1 MSEQK
6 TASLYQQ
13 QKAIKPLAED
23 VIPEYLDG
31 EMKESALL
39 LVAWLCANKMKPRWV
54 LTNQWIVSY
63 KSRNICRITLHQGFT
78 PQKFKWII
86 TAYLEH
92 LEEYEETVISENLQN
107 YLWDNVYYC
116 VQKPK
121 ESLPAEESRNYA
133 LTYPCNIWGCAPGK
147 NVMICGKEL
156 TNICRNSNRQYF
168 WCHDPDEATINAI
181 KRLLELEQKARLKKK
196 KC

>member
-1 MSEQK
+1 MPEKSDQNK
-6 TASLYQQ
+6 KSLYQK
-13 QKAIKPLAED
+13 QKEIKPLIEN
-23 VIPEYLDG
+23 VILEYLDG

-39 LVAWLCANKMKPRWV
+39 LVSWLRINKMKPRWV
-54 LTNQWIVSY
+54 LTNQWIVSF
-63 KSRNICRITLHQGFT
+63 KGKNICRITLHQGLA

-92 LEEYEETVISENLQN
+92 LEEYEETVIGESLQN

-121 ESLPAEESRNYA
+121 ESFPTEELRNYA

-147 NVMICGKEL
+147 NIIVCEKEL
-156 TNICRNSNRQYF
+156 TNICCNSNRQYF

-181 KRLLELEQKARLKKK
+181 KRLLELEQKARL
-196 KC
+196 